1 MFRSAGVALALVLAA
16 GTAFTARADDGIEAN
31 LAKIKLPPGF
41 KIGIYAEV
49 PGARSMA
56 VGKPMGVVFVG
67 TRQESVFAVVDRD
80 KDRTAD
86 EVIEAMKG
94 MHVPN
99 GIAFNAGFLFV
110 AEQNRIGMYAAPEF
124 DIYQQFRVA
133 TIHEGLPDEFLHGW
147 RTLAIG
153 PDKKLYV
160 AVGAPCNICDVSDP
174 AGTIMRMNLDGSG
187 AEVYARGVRNSVG
200 MDFHPKTGELFFTDN
215 GGDGLGDEVPAD
227 ELNHAPKAGMHF
239 GYPYHAGGKTV
250 SPGYEDKKPA
260 AEVTVPVIEFGAHHA
275 ALGIHFYKGSMFP
288 AEYPRSR
295 PATASCASA
304 STRTARRW
312 ARRSSPR
319 AGCRATRPG
328 AGRSPSPPWATARC
342 SSPTT
347 TPASSTASATG
358 GRGWHSAPSTVP
370 RSGYGGGH
378 LMRLRR

>member
-1 MFRSAGVALALVLAA
+1 MIKSAGVALALVLAA
-16 GTAFTARADDGIEAN
+16 GAAFSARADDGIKAN

-86 EVIEAMKG
+86 EVIEAMEG

-288 AEYPRSR
+288 AEYQGDAFVAQHGSWNRSEPAGYRVMRIRFDENGKAVGKEVFAEGWLQGDEAWGR
-295 PATASCASA
+295 PVAIATLGDGSLLVSDDY
-304 STRTARRW
+304 
-312 ARRSSPR
+312 
-319 AGCRATRPG
+319 AGVIYRI
-328 AGRSPSPPWATARC
+328 S
-342 SSPTT
+342 
-347 TPASSTASATG
+347 
-358 GRGWHSAPSTVP
+358 
-370 RSGYGGGH
+370 YGG
-378 LMRLRR
+378 